1 MPMAFSTIHL
11 DEFRFGLVSL
21 PTYGRVRQL
30 PPGSRHSNLRP
41 QARFGFFVRRK
52 SNVPLM
58 PAFNFKRQLLVIISP
73 GS

>member
-1 MPMAFSTIHL
+1 MPMAFSTIQL

-21 PTYGRVRQL
+21 PTYGRVENSAFG
-30 PPGSRHSNLRP
+30 PGILNLRP